1 MPNRNIHE
9 VMGHLG
15 KDPELRI
22 TPTGKSVCRFSVAT
36 SNRTFDKKTQKWV
49 SKDPDWHNV
58 VVWGELAEKVA
69 QEFSKGDAIM
79 VRGKSKTREYKD
91 KNGQKR
97 RVTEIEAKEVLK
109 PIYVSM
115 IIRAKDEEN
124 VTFEDEM
131 EDEADIPF

>member
-1 MPNRNIHE
+1 MPNRNVHE

-22 TPTGKSVCRFSVAT
+22 TPTGKSVCRLSVAT
-36 SNRTFDKKTQKWV
+36 SNRVFDKETKKWV
-49 SKDPDWHNV
+49 DKGADWHNV
-58 VVWGELAEKVA
+58 IVWGELAEKVA

-79 VRGKSKTREYKD
+79 VRGKSRTREYKD
-91 KNGQKR
+91 KKGQKKR
-97 RVTEIEAKEVLK
+97 ITEIEAKEIMK
-109 PIYVSM
+109 PVYISM
-115 IIRAKDEEN
+115 TEKAKDEEN

>member
-1 MPNRNIHE
+1 MPNRNMHE

-15 KDPELRI
+15 KNPELRV
-22 TPTGKSVCRFSVAT
+22 TPTGKSVCRLSVAT

-49 SKDPDWHNV
+49 DKDPDWHNV
-58 VVWGELAEKVA
+58 IIWGELAEKVA

-79 VRGKSKTREYKD
+79 VRGKSRTREYKD
-91 KNGQKR
+91 KEGQKR

-109 PIYVSM
+109 PVYVSM
-115 IIRAKDEEN
+115 TIRAKDEEN
-124 VTFEDEM
+124 VAFEDEM

>member
-1 MPNRNIHE
+1 MPNRNVHE

-22 TPTGKSVCRFSVAT
+22 TPTGKSVCRLSVAT
-36 SNRTFDKKTQKWV
+36 SNRIFDKETKKWID
-49 SKDPDWHNV
+49 KGADWHNV
-58 VVWGELAEKVA
+58 IVWGELAERVA

-79 VRGKSKTREYKD
+79 VRGKSRTREYKD
-91 KNGQKR
+91 KDGQKR

-109 PIYVSM
+109 PVYVSM

>member
-22 TPTGKSVCRFSVAT
+22 TPTGKSVCRLSVAT

>member
-1 MPNRNIHE
+1 MPNRNVHE

-22 TPTGKSVCRFSVAT
+22 TPTGKSVCRLSVAT
-36 SNRTFDKKTQKWV
+36 SNRVFDKETKKWID
-49 SKDPDWHNV
+49 KGADWHNV
-58 VVWGELAEKVA
+58 IVWGELAEKVA

-79 VRGKSKTREYKD
+79 VRGKSRTREYKD
-91 KNGQKR
+91 KKGQKKR
-97 RVTEIEAKEVLK
+97 ITEIEAKEIMK
-109 PIYVSM
+109 PVYISM
-115 IIRAKDEEN
+115 TEKAKDEEN

>member
-1 MPNRNIHE
+1 MPNRNVHE

-22 TPTGKSVCRFSVAT
+22 TPTGKSVCRLSVAT
-36 SNRTFDKKTQKWV
+36 SNRVFDKETKKWID
-49 SKDPDWHNV
+49 KGADWHNV

-69 QEFSKGDAIM
+69 QEFKKGDAIM
-79 VRGKSKTREYKD
+79 VRGKSKTRTYKD
-91 KNGQKR
+91 KDGQKKSI
-97 RVTEIEAKEVLK
+97 TEIEAREVLK
-109 PIYVSM
+109 PVYVSM
-115 IIRAKDEEN
+115 TIKAKDEEN

>member
-1 MPNRNIHE
+1 MPNRNVHE

-22 TPTGKSVCRFSVAT
+22 TPTGKSVCRLSVAT

-109 PIYVSM
+109 PVYVSM
-115 IIRAKDEEN
+115 TIRAKDEEN

>member
-1 MPNRNIHE
+1 MPNRNVHE

-22 TPTGKSVCRFSVAT
+22 TPTGKSVCRLSVAT
-36 SNRTFDKKTQKWV
+36 SNRVFDKKTNKWID
-49 SKDPDWHNV
+49 KGADWHNV

-69 QEFSKGDAIM
+69 QEFKKGDAIM
-79 VRGKSKTREYKD
+79 VRGKSKTRTYKD
-91 KNGQKR
+91 KDGQKKSI
-97 RVTEIEAKEVLK
+97 TEIEAREVLK
-109 PIYVSM
+109 PVYVSM
-115 IIRAKDEEN
+115 TIKAKDEEN

>member
-22 TPTGKSVCRFSVAT
+22 TPTGKSVCRLSVAT
-36 SNRTFDKKTQKWV
+36 SNRVFDKKTNKWID
-49 SKDPDWHNV
+49 KGADWHNV
-58 VVWGELAEKVA
+58 IVWGELAEKVA

-79 VRGKSKTREYKD
+79 VRGKSRTREYKD
-91 KNGQKR
+91 KEGQKKR
-97 RVTEIEAKEVLK
+97 ITEIEAREIMK
-109 PIYVSM
+109 PVYISM
-115 IIRAKDEEN
+115 TEKVKDEES
-124 VTFEDEM
+124 VAFEDEM

>member
-1 MPNRNIHE
+1 MPNRNVHE

-15 KDPELRI
+15 KDPELRV
-22 TPTGKSVCRFSVAT
+22 TPTGKSVCRLSVAT
-36 SNRTFDKKTQKWV
+36 SNRTFDKKTKKWV

-58 VVWGELAEKVA
+58 IVWGELAEKVA

-109 PIYVSM
+109 PVYVSM
-115 IIRAKDEEN
+115 TIKAKDEEN

>member
-36 SNRTFDKKTQKWV
+36 SNRVYDKNTKKWV

-69 QEFSKGDAIM
+69 QEFKKGDAIM
-79 VRGKSKTREYKD
+79 VRGKSRTREYKD
-91 KNGQKR
+91 KEGQKKR
-97 RVTEIEAKEVLK
+97 ITEIEAREIMK
-109 PIYVSM
+109 PVYVSM
-115 IIRAKDEEN
+115 TIKAKDEEGDS
-124 VTFEDEM
+124 FEDEM

>member
-1 MPNRNIHE
+1 MPNRNVHE

-15 KDPELRI
+15 KDPELRV
-22 TPTGKSVCRFSVAT
+22 TTTGKSVCRLSVAT
-36 SNRTFDKKTQKWV
+36 SNRTFDKKTKKWV

-79 VRGKSKTREYKD
+79 VRGKSRTREYKD
-91 KNGQKR
+91 KDGQKR

-109 PIYVSM
+109 PVYVSM
-115 IIRAKDEEN
+115 TIRAKDEEN
-124 VTFEDEM
+124 VVFEDEM
-131 EDEADIPF
+131 EEEADIPF

>member
-22 TPTGKSVCRFSVAT
+22 TPTGKSVCRLSVAT
-36 SNRTFDKKTQKWV
+36 SNRVFDKKTNKWID
-49 SKDPDWHNV
+49 KGADWHNV
-58 VVWGELAEKVA
+58 IVWGELAEKVA

-79 VRGKSKTREYKD
+79 VRGKSRTREYKN
-91 KNGQKR
+91 KEGQKKR
-97 RVTEIEAKEVLK
+97 ITEIEAREIMK
-109 PIYVSM
+109 PVYISM
-115 IIRAKDEEN
+115 TEKVKDEES
-124 VTFEDEM
+124 VAFEDEM

>member
-1 MPNRNIHE
+1 MPNRNVHE

-15 KDPELRI
+15 KDPELRV
-22 TPTGKSVCRFSVAT
+22 TPTGKSVCRLSVAT
-36 SNRTFDKKTQKWV
+36 SNRTFDKKTKKWV
-49 SKDPDWHNV
+49 NKDPDWHNV

-91 KNGQKR
+91 KEGQKR

-109 PIYVSM
+109 PVYVSM
-115 IIRAKDEEN
+115 TIRAKDEEN
-124 VTFEDEM
+124 VVFEDEM

>member
-1 MPNRNIHE
+1 MPNRNVHE

-15 KDPELRI
+15 KDPELRV
-22 TPTGKSVCRFSVAT
+22 TTTGKSVCRLSVAT
-36 SNRTFDKKTQKWV
+36 SNRTFDKKTKKWV
-49 SKDPDWHNV
+49 SRDPDWHNV
-58 VVWGELAEKVA
+58 IVWGELAEKVA

-79 VRGKSKTREYKD
+79 VRGKSRTREYKD
-91 KNGQKR
+91 KDGQKR

-109 PIYVSM
+109 PVYVSM
-115 IIRAKDEEN
+115 TIKAKDEEN

>member
-15 KDPELRI
+15 KDPELRV
-22 TPTGKSVCRFSVAT
+22 TPTGKSVCRLNIAT

-49 SKDPDWHNV
+49 DKDPDWHNV
-58 VVWGELAEKVA
+58 IIWGELAEKVA
-69 QEFSKGDAIM
+69 QEFKKGDAIM
-79 VRGKSKTREYKD
+79 VRGKSRTREYKD
-91 KNGQKR
+91 KDGQKR

-109 PIYVSM
+109 PVYVSM

>member
-1 MPNRNIHE
+1 MPNRNVHE

-15 KDPELRI
+15 KDPELRV
-22 TPTGKSVCRFSVAT
+22 TPTGKSVCRLSVAT
-36 SNRTFDKKTQKWV
+36 SNRTFDKKTKKWV

-69 QEFSKGDAIM
+69 QEFKKGDVIM
-79 VRGKSKTREYKD
+79 VRGKSKTRTYKD
-91 KNGQKR
+91 KDGQKKSI
-97 RVTEIEAKEVLK
+97 TEIEAKEVLK
-109 PIYVSM
+109 PVYVSM
-115 IIRAKDEEN
+115 TIRAKDEEN

>member
-1 MPNRNIHE
+1 MPNRNLHE

-22 TPTGKSVCRFSVAT
+22 TPTGKSVCRLSVAT
-36 SNRTFDKKTQKWV
+36 SNRTFDKKTKKWV
-49 SKDPDWHNV
+49 SRDPDWHNV

-69 QEFSKGDAIM
+69 QEFKKGDAIM
-79 VRGKSKTREYKD
+79 VRGKSKTRTYKD
-91 KNGQKR
+91 KDDQKKSI
-97 RVTEIEAKEVLK
+97 TEIEAKEVLK
-109 PIYVSM
+109 PVYVSM
-115 IIRAKDEEN
+115 TIKAKDEEN